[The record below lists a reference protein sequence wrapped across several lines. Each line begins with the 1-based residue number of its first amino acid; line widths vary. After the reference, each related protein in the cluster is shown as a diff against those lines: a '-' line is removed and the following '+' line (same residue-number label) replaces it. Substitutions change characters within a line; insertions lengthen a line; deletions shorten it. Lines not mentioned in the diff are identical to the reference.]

1 MVVLSLF
8 VAVEGHPISPSP
20 SIFEHSYR
28 AEISD
33 SYLSIERMQYFYEQK
48 FFTRKCPQPM
58 PYEYLS
64 IPSTDILAKAY
75 LTQEKAYLE
84 N

>member
-1 MVVLSLF
+1 MVILSLF
-8 VAVEGHPISPSP
+8 VAVEGYPISPSP
-20 SIFEHSYR
+20 SIFEHSYH
-28 AEISD
+28 AQMSD

-48 FFTRKCPQPM
+48 FFTHKCPLPM

-64 IPSTDILAKAY
+64 IPSADILAKAY
-75 LTQEKAYLE
+75 ATQEKAYLD